1 MRERIVGLYEDN
13 AAAFDR
19 QRGRDLHEQGWLDR
33 FLDLLPD
40 SPRILDIGCG
50 MGEPVAAYLIDR
62 GARLTGLDSSPSLAA
77 LARSRFPA
85 HEWIVGD
92 MRALD
97 LGRRFDGLIAWHSF
111 FHLSPEDQE
120 PMFPRFAAHARPGAA
135 LMFTS
140 GWGRGEAIGEWQGE
154 PLYHGSL
161 DPEEYRALLGASG
174 FEVVDHRVKDPECGQ
189 ATIWLAR
196 KGPTPADAAGGGVS
210 RRRTVRPVGS
220 PN

>member
-1 MRERIVGLYEDN
+1 MHERIVGLYEEN

-19 QRGRDLHEQGWLDR
+19 QRGRDLHEEVWLER
-33 FLDLLPD
+33 FVALLPEK
-40 SPRILDIGCG
+40 PRILDIGCG
-50 MGEPVAAYLIDR
+50 MGEPIASWLIGR
-62 GARLTGLDSSPSLAA
+62 GARVTGLDSSPAMIA
-77 LARSRFPA
+77 LARARFPD

-120 PMFPRFAAHARPGAA
+120 PMFPRFAAHARPGTA

-161 DPEEYRALLGASG
+161 DPAEYRALLEENG
-174 FEVVDHRVKDPECGQ
+174 FAVVDHRVSDPECGH
-189 ATIWLAR
+189 ATVWLACR
-196 KGPTPADAAGGGVS
+196 IGDGKE
-210 RRRTVRPVGS
+210 
-220 PN
+220 